1 MTVREQI
8 VNSLDKFLANCKN
21 TFTAI
26 ANVVDNCASTST
38 TMPLSANQ
46 GKVLQDQITELN
58 TDLEWKAIGN
68 GSSLGNFT
76 VSIPSDANEI
86 LIMATQNNGGSF
98 PTAQVFISNGGAYN
112 IAASFYYNASYFL
125 NATYRIDETTIST
138 VGSWTAGKNGST
150 DITINNLRTYLYYR

>member
-58 TDLEWKAIGN
+58 TDKSNKLMVKSWNYPSANVQNASVAVDRYTAIGVVGWYVPN
-68 GSSLGNFT
+68 TSGVFCQLYVSDNKLTMASSLT
-76 VSIPSDANEI
+76 SQVSVRVYI
-86 LIMATQNNGGSF
+86 LY
-98 PTAQVFISNGGAYN
+98 V
-112 IAASFYYNASYFL
+112 
-125 NATYRIDETTIST
+125 
-138 VGSWTAGKNGST
+138 KN
-150 DITINNLRTYLYYR
+150 

>member
-58 TDLEWKAIGN
+58 TDLTPFFSDYNKKIADVTEASYTATENCLVICDLITTGAAYE
-68 GSSLGNFT
+68 SM
-76 VSIPSDANEI
+76 SISV
-86 LIMATQNNGGSF
+86 NNLKIYIY
-98 PTAQVFISNGGAYN
+98 QN
-112 IAASFYYNASYFL
+112 IASQANIQSRTSYL
-125 NATYRIDETTIST
+125 LKAGDVIKISALTYAMYVYGRS
-138 VGSWTAGKNGST
+138 
-150 DITINNLRTYLYYR
+150 

>member
-58 TDLEWKAIGN
+58 TNVL
-68 GSSLGNFT
+68 
-76 VSIPSDANEI
+76 VHEI
-86 LIMATQNNGGSF
+86 TIADTTRAEISALSF
-98 PTAQVFISNGGAYN
+98 PTCALPKPNGC
-112 IAASFYYNASYFL
+112 
-125 NATYRIDETTIST
+125 
-138 VGSWTAGKNGST
+138 
-150 DITINNLRTYLYYR
+150 